1 MAVKIVVAIPNYR
14 ESVPGRFLDCMMQL
28 SVRLARQF
36 GPGEIEYIRVG
47 FMYIDVARNI
57 VWQRTKQ
64 SQADSLLFIDDDMT
78 FTPKT
83 FDVLWSTPGDI
94 VSALYF
100 VRRLPPTEPCMY
112 RKGLNG
118 LHQPIT
124 DYPPDAALE
133 VDAVG
138 LGFALIR
145 KPVLD
150 AFVDPFD
157 KYPKKG
163 EDIVLCEKARA
174 AGFKVMVN
182 TAAKAGHLMNI
193 PVEINEENAGEALP
207 GLYGTPKPK
216 SRS

>member
-1 MAVKIVVAIPNYR
+1 MSVKLAVAIPNYR
-14 ESVPGRFLDCMMQL
+14 ESVSGRFLDCMVGL
-28 SVRLARQF
+28 IAHLACRF

-47 FMYIDVARNI
+47 FLYIDVARNM
-57 VWQRTKQ
+57 VWQRAKRC
-64 SQADSLLFIDDDMT
+64 QAESLLCIDDDMT

-100 VRRLPPTEPCMY
+100 IRRLPPTQPCMY
-112 RKGLNG
+112 KKAVSG
-118 LHQPIT
+118 LHEPIT
-124 DYPPDAALE
+124 SYPHDALLD

-150 AFVDPFD
+150 ALVDPFD

-174 AGFKVMVN
+174 AGFTVTVN
-182 TAAKAGHLMNI
+182 TTARAGHLMNI
-193 PVEINEENAGEALP
+193 PVEIDESNAGGAVDSLFRP
-207 GLYGTPKPK
+207 VAP
-216 SRS
+216 